1 MSSTTLKKPWDSLIT
16 DEERTGAVDKI
27 ITFFAEE
34 RDEEIGR
41 VAAAEVLD
49 MFLEMLGSKIFNTG
63 LMEGKAWLKEKLVD
77 VEGEYDMLLR

>member
-1 MSSTTLKKPWDSLIT
+1 MTDKLKKPWDALIT
-16 DEERTGAVDKI
+16 DEERNGAVDKI

-41 VAAAEVLD
+41 IAAAEVLD

-63 LMEGKAWLKEKLVD
+63 LIEGKAWLKTKLTDMEVD
-77 VEGEYDMLLR
+77 YDMLLK